1 MLNIQIICVGKV
13 KETYLKE
20 AILEYSKRLSKYI
33 KLDILELPDEKI
45 PDKINDNIIDTIKTK
60 ECNNIINHLKKDSY
74 IIALD
79 LKGKEFSSEEF
90 SKNLDKISMENS
102 HITFII
108 GGSHAF
114 ALVGIA
120 QADVLLPLPFAV
132 VPLQSLALRHAAL
145 CVVGV
150 VVLHVL
156 GQRVALRLVD
166 GFSHLQS
173 VGFFRIVNEIASVLC
188 GSTHAANHE
197 ECRKKCCFYRNVSF
211 HRTNMF
217 LELYLLF
224 SIVCLLN
231 RRQMYAVIGEY
242 VLKYGYLLSKCKL

>member
-13 KETYLKE
+13 KETFLKE

-45 PDKINDNIIDTIKTK
+45 PDKINDNIIETIKTK

-108 GGSHAF
+108 GGS
-114 ALVGIA
+114 
-120 QADVLLPLPFAV
+120 
-132 VPLQSLALRHAAL
+132 
-145 CVVGV
+145 
-150 VVLHVL
+150 L
-156 GQRVALRLVD
+156 GLTKD
-166 GFSHLQS
+166 
-173 VGFFRIVNEIASVLC
+173 
-188 GSTHAANHE
+188 
-197 ECRKKCCFYRNVSF
+197 
-211 HRTNMF
+211 
-217 LELYLLF
+217 
-224 SIVCLLN
+224 LLN
-231 RRQMYAVIGEY
+231 ICNQKICFSKMTFPHQLIRVFLLEQIFRAFKISNGETY
-242 VLKYGYLLSKCKL
+242 HR